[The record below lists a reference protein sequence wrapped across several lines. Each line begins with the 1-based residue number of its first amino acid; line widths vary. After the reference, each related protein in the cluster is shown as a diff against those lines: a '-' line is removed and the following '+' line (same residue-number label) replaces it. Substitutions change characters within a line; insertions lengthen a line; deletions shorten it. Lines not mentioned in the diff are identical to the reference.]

1 MAAQTKLTAAQIKE
15 QTKKIQE
22 VVEKAK
28 RENKE
33 KNFTSLTPEEIET
46 KLKRVKSPMIVWQ
59 GWSGS
64 TGAPGQI
71 NYNVG
76 IYNSPGASYSGL
88 FAHAWVG
95 SGNVDPVTGTFLLNV
110 DTRFPRLTEPAFFGL
125 TLAPGASTSLNFILR
140 VPAGVERPT
149 NYLGNTCLM
158 QFNWHD
164 VGQYFD
170 RGVWPFTVT

>member
-1 MAAQTKLTAAQIKE
+1 MPKFTAAQIKE
-15 QTKKIQE
+15 QAAKIQE
-22 VVEKAK
+22 FIAKEKARYK
-28 RENKE
+28 GQ
-33 KNFTSLTPEEIET
+33 NFTEAEAEEIVL
-46 KLKRVKSPMIVWQ
+46 KLKRVNSPMIVFQ

-64 TGAPGQI
+64 THAGGVI

-76 IYNSPGASYSGL
+76 IWNPDPSQAIWL

-110 DTRFPRLTEPAFFGL
+110 DTRFPRLTEPAFAGASINPSSSL
-125 TLAPGASTSLNFILR
+125 TLTFNLN
-140 VPAGVERPT
+140 VPAGVDKT

-164 VGQYFD
+164 IGSYLD
-170 RGVWPFTVT
+170 RSVWPFTVN

>member
-1 MAAQTKLTAAQIKE
+1 MPRFTAAQIKE
-15 QTKKIQE
+15 QTSKIHD
-22 VVEKAK
+22 VIA
-28 RENKE
+28 KE
-33 KNFTSLTPEEIET
+33 KPRYKGQNFTEAESEEIVL
-46 KLKRVKSPMIVWQ
+46 KLKRVNSPMIVFQ

-64 TGAPGQI
+64 TAAGGTI

-76 IYNSPGASYSGL
+76 IWNPDPSQAIWL

-95 SGNVDPVTGTFLLNV
+95 SGNVDPVTGTFLTNV
-110 DTRFPRLTEPAFFGL
+110 DARFPRLTEPAFAGASINPSSSL
-125 TLAPGASTSLNFILR
+125 TLTFNLH
-140 VPAGVERPT
+140 VPATVEKT

-164 VGQYFD
+164 IGSYLD

>member
-1 MAAQTKLTAAQIKE
+1 MAKFTAAQIKN

-22 VVEKAK
+22 TIEREK
-28 RENKE
+28 RRYGEQ
-33 KNFTSLTPEEIET
+33 NFTEVTPDDVAR
-46 KLKRVKSPMIVWQ
+46 KLKRLKSPMIVFQ

-64 TGAPGQI
+64 APAGGTI

-76 IYNSPGASYSGL
+76 IWNPDPSQAIWL

-95 SGNVDPVTGTFLLNV
+95 SGNVDPLVGTFLLNV
-110 DTRFPRLTEPAFFGL
+110 DTRFPRLTEPAF
-125 TLAPGASTSLNFILR
+125 AGASIGPSSSLTISFNLQ
-140 VPAGVERPT
+140 VPTGVEQT

-164 VGQYFD
+164 IGTYLD
-170 RGVWPFTVT
+170 RSVWPFTVT

>member
-1 MAAQTKLTAAQIKE
+1 MPKFTAAQIKE
-15 QTKKIQE
+15 QSAKIQE
-22 VVEKAK
+22 VIA
-28 RENKE
+28 KE
-33 KNFTSLTPEEIET
+33 KGRYKGQNFTEAEPEEIVL
-46 KLKRVKSPMIVWQ
+46 KLKRVNSPMIVFQ

-64 TGAPGQI
+64 TAAGGTI

-76 IYNSPGASYSGL
+76 IWNPDPSQAIWL

-110 DTRFPRLTEPAFFGL
+110 DTRFPRLTEPAF
-125 TLAPGASTSLNFILR
+125 AGASINPSSSLTITFNLH
-140 VPAGVERPT
+140 VPAGVEKT

-164 VGQYFD
+164 IGSYLD
-170 RGVWPFTVT
+170 RSVWPFTVT